1 MLMKVDRKTKWFSFS
16 FAIYVFITTIV
27 QTSNYSSVLRDAS
40 SIAFSVQILLVISMF
55 LTILAAAKY
64 KLSYIISLFVFG
76 TLFSV
81 IALTSTY
88 YSIMLTI
95 LAIFVGYFI
104 RNIDVLVSYSFR
116 SRLIATIIIITSH
129 FMGIIST
136 TLIERDGSI
145 RDSLGFFHPNT
156 LGITLLFLSIEYV
169 FLRWNTWRA
178 RNYLFPICCFL
189 ISHFVANSR
198 GATVGLLLLLAFS
211 FVKKLVS
218 PRSFSIFGFL
228 IVCFLIVLL
237 PAFSIWM
244 MTKYDASNSLFS
256 ALDRLSSLR
265 FSFGNAIYK
274 AYGLNLLGQNIPT
287 IVTWEDFQAI
297 NGYGIVELDNMYM
310 SLALR
315 NGLLYFIS
323 FLSVYFFT
331 SWLAFKQ
338 KDTRVLVIMVVL
350 LVFGMFEVLGA
361 YLQFNTMFFMLGYLI
376 KNRQSSLIFSKKETR
391 DVGSVN
397 LDFNEVRENV

>member
-1 MLMKVDRKTKWFSFS
+1 
-16 FAIYVFITTIV
+16 
-27 QTSNYSSVLRDAS
+27 
-40 SIAFSVQILLVISMF
+40 MF

-64 KLSYIISLFVFG
+64 KLSYIISLFAFG

-116 SRLIATIIIITSH
+116 SRLIATIIIIISH

-156 LGITLLFLSIEYV
+156 LGVTLLFLSIEYV

-198 GATVGLLLLLAFS
+198 GATVGLFLLLVFS
-211 FVKKLVS
+211 FVKKLIS
-218 PRSFSIFGFL
+218 QRTFSVFGFV
-228 IVCFLIVLL
+228 IVCLLIVLL

-244 MTKYDASNSLFS
+244 MINYDGSNSLSS
-256 ALDRLSSLR
+256 ALDNLSSLR

-274 AYGLNLLGQNIPT
+274 AYGLNFFGQNIPT

-323 FLSVYFFT
+323 FLSIYFLV
-331 SWLAFKQ
+331 SLLAFKQ
-338 KDTRVLVIMVVL
+338 KDTRVLVIISVL

-361 YLQFNTMFFMLGYLI
+361 YLQFNTMFFMFGYLI
-376 KNRQSSLIFSKKETR
+376 RRRHSKSVFSHKETR
-391 DVGSVN
+391 ELDSVSV
-397 LDFNEVRENV
+397 DFNGVRLNE

>member
-1 MLMKVDRKTKWFSFS
+1 
-16 FAIYVFITTIV
+16 
-27 QTSNYSSVLRDAS
+27 
-40 SIAFSVQILLVISMF
+40 
-55 LTILAAAKY
+55 
-64 KLSYIISLFVFG
+64 
-76 TLFSV
+76 
-81 IALTSTY
+81 
-88 YSIMLTI
+88 
-95 LAIFVGYFI
+95 
-104 RNIDVLVSYSFR
+104 
-116 SRLIATIIIITSH
+116 
-129 FMGIIST
+129 
-136 TLIERDGSI
+136 
-145 RDSLGFFHPNT
+145 
-156 LGITLLFLSIEYV
+156 
-169 FLRWNTWRA
+169 
-178 RNYLFPICCFL
+178 
-189 ISHFVANSR
+189 
-198 GATVGLLLLLAFS
+198 
-211 FVKKLVS
+211 
-218 PRSFSIFGFL
+218 
-228 IVCFLIVLL
+228 
-237 PAFSIWM
+237 

-397 LDFNEVRENV
+397 LILMRCVKMFNHRAEPILSVIVPVYNPTNTLPRLIRSIYAQDYLDLTEIIFIDDGSTDGSVSIIEEMFSQGRAQMTILRQPNLKQAKARNHGLKYAKGKYALFIDSDDELPGNTFKNYIDTITQKCPEFIFGLCLKEYTNGTTQVESPFSLALQDRKQLINSYLTKNNESDVLLSNKCFSLKKIHSLNLNFSNGNFFEDSLFVFKFILTLDLHKV

>member
-1 MLMKVDRKTKWFSFS
+1 
-16 FAIYVFITTIV
+16 
-27 QTSNYSSVLRDAS
+27 
-40 SIAFSVQILLVISMF
+40 
-55 LTILAAAKY
+55 
-64 KLSYIISLFVFG
+64 
-76 TLFSV
+76 
-81 IALTSTY
+81 
-88 YSIMLTI
+88 
-95 LAIFVGYFI
+95 
-104 RNIDVLVSYSFR
+104 
-116 SRLIATIIIITSH
+116 
-129 FMGIIST
+129 MGIIST